1 MCRDHPTQVYRYL
14 LEHEQLR
21 VDQCLV
27 LTKKYKLTDATA
39 WLLERQEKYMDAYAL
54 MREALLTQLGKYN
67 LEFERVE
74 TAMEKQGSMA
84 APDPD
89 PREAAIRRFRQFL
102 GVVLE
107 MLTRCSNKYVCV
119 SMLLRCACGMVCH

>member
-1 MCRDHPTQVYRYL
+1 
-14 LEHEQLR
+14 
-21 VDQCLV
+21 
-27 LTKKYKLTDATA
+27 
-39 WLLERQEKYMDAYAL
+39 MDAYAL

-107 MLTRCSNKYVCV
+107 MLTRCSNKMEHKDRRTVWCKTLEVLIDSQEIMRTKLKLTGTDYAIVMNKHMKDV
-119 SMLLRCACGMVCH
+119 VRQMTQFVDPPAILHL